1 VSGPDSGWTK
11 PRVLI
16 AALLLALVAGG
27 VTLWLVI
34 GRSDDDSA
42 RTSTAVADPPNRPV
56 SPPRSPDGE
65 TRPPDHGFRPLPR
78 IEPASIVDD
87 PDPVA
92 SADILNPIVNGW
104 RAGDHEGITIVE
116 AGLAGDDPSGTKGR
130 FVVFRERE
138 RPFSQNVDLVDVR
151 ESGALRITRA
161 PTGRRAA
168 SSAQR
173 NGEIEFTSERG
184 VSGTLHLAD
193 DTVTLAP

>member
-1 VSGPDSGWTK
+1 M
-11 PRVLI
+11 LI
-16 AALLLALVAGG
+16 AALLLTLVAGG

-42 RTSTAVADPPNRPV
+42 RTSTAVAHPPSGRPV
-56 SPPRSPDGE
+56 SPPGSPDGE

-116 AGLAGDDPSGTKGR
+116 AGLAGDDRSGTKGR

-161 PTGRRAA
+161 PTGRGAA
-168 SSAQR
+168 SAAQR

-184 VSGTLHLAD
+184 VTGTLHLAD
-193 DTVTLAP
+193 DTVTIAP